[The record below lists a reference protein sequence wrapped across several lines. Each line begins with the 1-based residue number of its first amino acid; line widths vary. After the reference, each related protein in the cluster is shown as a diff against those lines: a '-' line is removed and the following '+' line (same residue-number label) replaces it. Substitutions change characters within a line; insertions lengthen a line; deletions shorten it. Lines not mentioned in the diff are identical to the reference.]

1 MIDINLIREKSD
13 LVKENIKK
21 KFQDEKLELV
31 DEVKELDEKARSIQ
45 KEVDDLKANKNKLS
59 KEIGNLMREGKRE
72 EADKIK
78 NVNVDSYGDVRI
90 ADDVV
95 GNIAAIASTEI
106 EGVAGTVGNVT
117 KELMSRMGLRTQ
129 SKGVKVVIDGNMV
142 TLDMALIMKYGY
154 NIDYSISCLQVCRRG
169 GRICIFCYN
178 YTDLVCNGQTMR
190 QTQIKQIIYA
200 AATRMFSERNL

>member
-1 MIDINLIREKSD
+1 M
-13 LVKENIKK
+13 
-21 KFQDEKLELV
+21 
-31 DEVKELDEKARSIQ
+31 
-45 KEVDDLKANKNKLS
+45 S
-59 KEIGNLMREGKRE
+59 K

-117 KELMSRMGLRTQ
+117 KELMSRLGLNPR

-154 NIDYSISCLQVCRRG
+154 NIPVTSKQVQERVKTSVENMTG
-169 GRICIFCYN
+169 LTVVNVGVRIVGIDMEEEEPLCE
-178 YTDLVCNGQTMR
+178 
-190 QTQIKQIIYA
+190 A
-200 AATRMFSERNL
+200 